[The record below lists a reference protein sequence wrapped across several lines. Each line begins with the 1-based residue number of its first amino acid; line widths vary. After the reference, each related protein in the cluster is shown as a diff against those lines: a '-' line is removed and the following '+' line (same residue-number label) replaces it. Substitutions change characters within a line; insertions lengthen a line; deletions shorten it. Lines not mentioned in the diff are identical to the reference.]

1 MDVHN
6 EEATIKS
13 KSLQQTLLL
22 VIQLCE
28 VVHYLD
34 WVFHLTGQ
42 MNISNFPAQALLT
55 KDLNRH

>member
-22 VIQLCE
+22 VIT
-28 VVHYLD
+28 VVRSGSLPRL
-34 WVFHLTGQ
+34 VFHLTGQ
-42 MNISNFPAQALLT
+42 MNKSNFPAQALLT

>member
-13 KSLQQTLLL
+13 ESLPTDFT
-22 VIQLCE
+22 VGDA
-28 VVHYLD
+28 VVRNSSLPVL
-34 WVFHLTGQ
+34 VFHLTGQ
-42 MNISNFPAQALLT
+42 TNKSNFPAQALLT